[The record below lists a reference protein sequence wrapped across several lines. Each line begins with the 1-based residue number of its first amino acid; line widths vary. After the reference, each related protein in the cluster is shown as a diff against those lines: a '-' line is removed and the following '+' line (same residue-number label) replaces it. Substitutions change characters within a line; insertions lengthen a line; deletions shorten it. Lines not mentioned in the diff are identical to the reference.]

1 MYTQQNNSIK
11 CAAISDRGRIR
22 KENQDNLYCAGKYN
36 TNINKEQ
43 PYRYDGIMQ
52 NGAFFAV
59 ADGMGG
65 EANGADVA
73 LGAVRGLI
81 ELNPPVTNDSLVE
94 YIHNYNL
101 SVCELIEKNHGE
113 RMGTTFASL
122 SIHDGIAET
131 LNVGDSRIYLF
142 RNAELQCISKDDT
155 LVRPL
160 LENGVL
166 SAEEARTHPDRH
178 KLSQHIGVFP
188 DELLIEPHTKTFAIE
203 HGDVSLICTDGL
215 TDVVEDR
222 DISMILSQKTEVCQ
236 KTTQLYDLAYPHS
249 KDNITIIVVEII

>member
-1 MYTQQNNSIK
+1 MNTRKNKSIK
-11 CAAISDRGRIR
+11 YAAISDSGRFR
-22 KENQDNLYCAGKYN
+22 KENQDNLYCMGKYN
-36 TNINKEQ
+36 IKSERQ
-43 PYRYDGIMQ
+43 YRCNGIVRD
-52 NGAFFAV
+52 NALFAV

-65 EANGADVA
+65 EANGAAIA
-73 LGAVRGLI
+73 LGAVCGLI
-81 ELNPPVTNDSLVE
+81 SLIPPIINERLIE
-94 YIHNYNL
+94 YLYKYN
-101 SVCELIEKNHGE
+101 STVCEMIECHNGE
-113 RMGTTFASL
+113 RMGATFASL

-131 LNVGDSRIYLF
+131 LNIGDSRIYLF
-142 RNAELQCISKDDT
+142 RDKELRCISKDDT

-203 HGDVSLICTDGL
+203 HGDVFLICTDGL

>member
-1 MYTQQNNSIK
+1 MRHQQITMEY
-11 CAAISDRGRIR
+11 AAISDGGRFR
-22 KENQDNLYCAGKYN
+22 KENQDNIYCVGKYRTDMYHN
-36 TNINKEQ
+36 HKYGCGGTT
-43 PYRYDGIMQ
+43 Q
-52 NGAFFAV
+52 NDALFAV

-65 EANGADVA
+65 EANGANIA

-94 YIHNYNL
+94 YIRNYNF

-131 LNVGDSRIYLF
+131 LNIGDSRIYIF
-142 RNAELQCISKDDT
+142 RDKELRCISKDDT
-155 LVRPL
+155 FVRPL
-160 LENGVL
+160 IETGVL

-188 DELLIEPHTKTFAIE
+188 DELLIEPHTKTFDIE
-203 HGDVSLICTDGL
+203 HGDVFLICTDGL